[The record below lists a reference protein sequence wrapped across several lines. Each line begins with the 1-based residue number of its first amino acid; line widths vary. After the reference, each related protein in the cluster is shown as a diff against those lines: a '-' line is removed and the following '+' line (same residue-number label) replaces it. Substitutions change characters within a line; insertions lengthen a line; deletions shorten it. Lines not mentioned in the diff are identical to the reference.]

1 MRMKV
6 IGAAAVASL
15 VAAMPA
21 QAQDAR
27 EAGDVLVRARAI
39 LVSPT
44 EESGEVSGFAGS
56 GVGLS
61 DSLMPEVD
69 VTWLVTRDIGLELIA
84 STTRHDISGQG
95 SLAALGDVAET
106 WALPPT
112 LTLQYHFAPGGSFHP
127 YVGAGVNY
135 TFFHSSKPTG
145 SLEGALG
152 RTDVDLDDSFG
163 FALQAGVDFDI
174 GRKLFVNFDVKYID
188 MGTTAHLRTAGGTA
202 TVDVDVN
209 PLVFGMGVGTRF

>member
-6 IGAAAVASL
+6 IGAAAMASL
-15 VAAMPA
+15 VAVTPA

-44 EESGEVSGFAGS
+44 EESSEVSGFAGS

-69 VTWLVTRDIGLELIA
+69 VTWLVTRNIGLELIA

-112 LTLQYHFAPGGSFHP
+112 LTLQYHFAPGGSIHP

-135 TFFHSSKPTG
+135 TFFHSSKPTA
-145 SLEGALG
+145 SPEGALG

-163 FALQAGVDFDI
+163 FALQAGVDFEI
-174 GRKLFVNFDVKYID
+174 GRKLFVNFDVKFID
-188 MGTTAHLRTAGGTA
+188 MDTTAHLRTAGGTA